1 MAFFSKKKTI
11 PNMYEDLQAQIDA
24 RRERWFVFIDKLNTR
39 AEELYLAAL
48 PELNALKASDSDPN
62 KSTYNKVLSGVCG
75 QLANMRSKAYDAQDR
90 EISDFY
96 DYLRHGE
103 ITALHPLS
111 RYLTEFRNDCYD
123 RFTEFEQSINMKTD
137 KLREVERDEIE
148 YEYAKIIDSFNA
160 DKDKFR
166 CSQCGH
172 LLPVERIFFIS
183 VHIVCPAC
191 NTQNTLEPGRSARNL
206 QFIAKKLA
214 EKRCEH
220 LLNAYQNEIQNER
233 DLYFKAHNIKLDSI
247 HKNDREK
254 AIAQEQIEA
263 IHAER
268 KRSIENAPHLY
279 NVYLRAL
286 YDEMNRILP
295 EFKEHHEKLYLEQI
309 NQKGENY
316 GK

>member
-1 MAFFSKKKTI
+1 MAFFSKKKTTQ
-11 PNMYEDLQAQIDA
+11 NMYDDLRIQIDE

-39 AEELYLAAL
+39 AEELYLAAI

-62 KSTYNKVLSGVCG
+62 KSTYHKVLSGVCG
-75 QLANMRSKAYDAQDR
+75 QLDLMRSKAYDTHDK
-90 EISDFY
+90 EILDFY
-96 DYLRHGE
+96 YCMKNE

-111 RYLTEFRNDCYD
+111 SYLTDFRNDCYD
-123 RFTEFEQSINMKTD
+123 RFTEFEQSIHAKCD
-137 KLREVERDEIE
+137 KLREEKRDEIE
-148 YEYAKIIDSFNA
+148 DEYAKIIDSFNA

-172 LLPVERIFFIS
+172 LLPVDRIFFIS
-183 VHIVCPAC
+183 IHVACPAC
-191 NTQNTLEPGRSARNL
+191 NTHNTLEPGSQARNL

-220 LLNAYQNEIQNER
+220 LLNAYKNEKQNER
-233 DLYFKAHNIKLDSI
+233 DLYFKAHAIKLDAI
-247 HKNDREK
+247 HKNDKEK
-254 AIAQEQIEA
+254 AVANEQIKA

-268 KRSIENAPHLY
+268 ERSIENAPRLY
-279 NVYLRAL
+279 AVYLRAL

-309 NQKGENY
+309 NQTGENY

>member
-1 MAFFSKKKTI
+1 MAFFSKKKTTQ
-11 PNMYEDLQAQIDA
+11 NMYDDLRIQIDE

-39 AEELYLAAL
+39 AEELYLAAI
-48 PELNALKASDSDPN
+48 PELNALKESDDDPN
-62 KSTYNKVLSGVCG
+62 KSTYYKVLSGVCG
-75 QLANMRSKAYDAQDR
+75 QLDNMRSKACDTQDK
-90 EISDFY
+90 EIADFY
-96 DYLRHGE
+96 DYLRHSE
-103 ITALHPLS
+103 ITALHPLM
-111 RYLTEFRNDCYD
+111 RYLDDFRNDCYD
-123 RFTEFEQSINMKTD
+123 RLTEFEQSINTKTD
-137 KLREVERDEIE
+137 KLRKEKRDDIE
-148 YEYAKIIDSFNA
+148 DEYAKIIDSFNA

-172 LLPVERIFFIS
+172 LLPVERIFFLS
-183 VHIVCPAC
+183 VHIPCPAC
-191 NTQNTLEPGRSARNL
+191 GTQNTLEPGRNARNL

-220 LLNAYQNEIQNER
+220 LLDAYQNEIQNER

-247 HKNDREK
+247 HKNDKEK

-268 KRSIENAPHLY
+268 KRSIENAPRLY

-309 NQKGENY
+309 NQTG
-316 GK
+316 GIV